1 MTENNTRQNDF
12 YEVSL
17 LDLLVVLV
25 KQRKFIIK
33 TTAFFAIAS
42 IIYALAATPV
52 YKSTLQIM
60 PPGGGAKSGAAA
72 MLAATGMGDLLG
84 ASLSTTGDTIV
95 GVIKSPVVLDRV
107 IDKNHL
113 LTREADG
120 FSIVG
125 WVVKSLMP
133 SSGPKK
139 PMLLTNARKSLGN
152 NIQVAADK
160 QSGIITV
167 SVRDTSQDMAVKL
180 ADSLFNETLS
190 VMQSVAVSPSA
201 QKRLFLEGQIKVNSE
216 ELAKAEQKLLAFQKR
231 TGMIGGAG
239 APSDMAALA
248 QLQARMLAKEIE
260 LRASKRFGTSNNP
273 QVKQLQAE
281 YDAINRQFQA
291 DSAKTGTVPL
301 SGTGIS
307 KVPQASMEYATLF
320 RDYKFREQL
329 YTLLSSQYENAKISE
344 LDDPVVIQ
352 ALGEPTYP
360 ELKDSPKRK
369 KIVILAT
376 LLGGFL
382 GVFSAFV
389 CHFMS
394 LSEKDPETAPKLNY
408 LKEAFASD
416 FRRFRTKKR
425 S

>member
-1 MTENNTRQNDF
+1 MTENNTRQNDV

-17 LDLLVVLV
+17 LDLLVILV

-72 MLAATGMGDLLG
+72 MLAATGMADLLG
-84 ASLSTTGDTIV
+84 ASLSTTSDTVV
-95 GVIKSPVVLDRV
+95 GVVKSPVVLDEV
-107 IDKNHL
+107 IKKNNL
-113 LTREADG
+113 LTREPDG
-120 FSIVG
+120 FSIIR
-125 WVVKSLMP
+125 WIKSFII
-133 SSGPKK
+133 SGPKK
-139 PMLLTNARKSLGN
+139 PRLLTKVRESFSGN
-152 NIQVAADK
+152 VQVEADK
-160 QSGIITV
+160 KSDIITL
-167 SVRDTSQDMAVKL
+167 SVLDTSPDMAVKL
-180 ADSLFNETLS
+180 TDSIFAATQS

-216 ELAKAEQKLLAFQKR
+216 ELAKSEQKLLAFQKR

-239 APSDMAALA
+239 APSDMTALA

-273 QVKQLQAE
+273 QVKKLQAE

-291 DSAKTGTVPL
+291 DSAKTGTVPI
-301 SGTGIS
+301 SGLGIS
-307 KVPQASMEYATLF
+307 KLPQASMEYATLF

-344 LDDPVVIQ
+344 LDDPVVMQ

-360 ELKDSPKRK
+360 ELKDSPKRT

-382 GVFSAFV
+382 GVFGAFIRY
-389 CHFMS
+389 FMS
-394 LSEKDPETAPKLNY
+394 LSEKDPETAPKLDY
-408 LKEAFASD
+408 LKNALSSD
-416 FRRFRTKKR
+416 FKMFSKRKK
-425 S
+425 